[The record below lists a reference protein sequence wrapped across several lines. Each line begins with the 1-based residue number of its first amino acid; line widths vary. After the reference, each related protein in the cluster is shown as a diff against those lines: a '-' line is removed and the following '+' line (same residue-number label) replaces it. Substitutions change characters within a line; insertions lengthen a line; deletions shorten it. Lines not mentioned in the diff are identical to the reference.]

1 MEILFCNKTVE
12 CPETPMAFDRTE
24 YGKLLAIMERLAEPK
39 ALTPNER
46 RDLAVA
52 MHTVLRSAVCL
63 DPAGPSNPTRLTER
77 SAIGA
82 GSILPMRSCL
92 RRAKRMICL
101 PERTADLA
109 CVHEV
114 ASTQSCWQTLTGAVL
129 EPKSWLGC

>member
-52 MHTVLRSAVCL
+52 MHTVLQSAVCL
-63 DPAGPSNPTRLTER
+63 DRPGWPEQPDVPHRPNRNWSRLNPTNEIVLAARQ
-77 SAIGA
+77 AH
-82 GSILPMRSCL
+82 
-92 RRAKRMICL
+92 
-101 PERTADLA
+101 DLFA
-109 CVHEV
+109 RKN
-114 ASTQSCWQTLTGAVL
+114 G
-129 EPKSWLGC
+129 